1 MQRSGHV
8 RTEDRM
14 IQTFE
19 KLSASELISLSV
31 DDLAARFNCS
41 RRHLNRLF
49 HQHFGVSVTA
59 LRMEMRLLKA
69 VSLLRDADAKI
80 INVADQC
87 GFNHL
92 GLFNTCFKRRFGMS
106 PGQWRKSK
114 IQSEGASARKLEN
127 KARTKCP
134 LLATGS
140 CPLGGKIE
148 GFHPAAMST
157 IAGKFSGG
165 PNILEDLKR
174 RDLTFGTHALSKG
187 KGDFSEAM
195 AGG

>member
-1 MQRSGHV
+1 
-8 RTEDRM
+8 
-14 IQTFE
+14 
-19 KLSASELISLSV
+19 
-31 DDLAARFNCS
+31 
-41 RRHLNRLF
+41 
-49 HQHFGVSVTA
+49 
-59 LRMEMRLLKA
+59 MEMRLLKA